1 MEQGVMLVVRLR
13 RLVMAQAEQKYD
25 ARFKVVFDAIRRPGE
40 RRVQHRQV
48 QVLDESLLSKDSP

>member
-1 MEQGVMLVVRLR
+1 MLVVRLR

-40 RRVQHRQV
+40 RRVQNRQV